1 MKKSLLIT
9 AMMLTSITVAQAQ
22 LLKSLRSYEMKQ
34 KRENLV
40 KIDASNQ
47 APQLMTTDKETAV
60 YQGSAKTM
68 LNKRAAQRA
77 DEVTLESLYGY
88 PIGSLFYPLSP
99 DWRGYSVNILQSYA
113 YVTDKFYNYSTYDS
127 EKDVTFDWSI
137 TTSSRT
143 IELEKDEKN
152 NGVAEEFFGYYPAP
166 VLTVKQGDETATYQL
181 GEQGIRDAQKRGFY
195 YCGTDS
201 LTTVSHASY
210 AMGSYSGFS
219 NLDKRYESL
228 SDFDGK
234 KVYGFAEFFEK
245 PTAATYVSSVGLCGW
260 IDGSTNTANPFGDN
274 VLTAEIYTIDADG
287 NINNEP
293 YATATAGVEDYS
305 LVNAEKGNIGI
316 VFEFREEDPLMGV
329 TASPIMLPESEFV
342 VILTGFENLD
352 GHIILPFSSAYPEAG
367 HSYVILEDGSLANI
381 GYKNQPDIPPCNVH
395 ISLEAAMVTVVQE
408 DPTQKI
414 LFPVEGGLA
423 YYDATDEAGNPVK
436 YNNIFLE
443 SNVKLNE
450 KNDDN
455 PWDIIAPDWVVAYE
469 LDDKY
474 QEDYWVVELYLE
486 AEPLPAGVAER
497 TGEVVISAYG
507 RELVIPVTQGDPA
520 SGVSVV
526 KNDAKNTDAA
536 MYNMAGQRVS
546 ADFKGLVIKNG
557 SKFMNK

>member
-1 MKKSLLIT
+1 MKKSLLI
-9 AMMLTSITVAQAQ
+9 AGLMLTSITVVQAQ
-22 LLKSLRSYEMKQ
+22 MLKSLQSYEMKQ
-34 KRENLV
+34 KQESLV

-60 YQGSAKTM
+60 YQGSAKMM
-68 LNKRAAQRA
+68 LNKRAAHRA
-77 DEVTLESLYGY
+77 DEVTLEALYGY

-113 YVTDKFYNYSTYDS
+113 LVTDKFYNYASYDK
-127 EKDVTFDWSI
+127 EKDVTFDWTF

-152 NGVAEEFFGYYPAP
+152 NGIVEDFFGYYPAP

-181 GEQGIRDAQKRGFY
+181 GEQGIRDAEKRGYY

-210 AMGSYSGFS
+210 AMGSYSGFT
-219 NLDKRYESL
+219 NIDKRYESQ

-260 IDGSTNTANPFGDN
+260 IDGSTNVANPFGAN

-287 NINNEP
+287 KISAEP

-305 LVNAEKGNIGI
+305 LVNAENGNIGI

-342 VILTGFENLD
+342 ILLTGFEKLD
-352 GHIILPFSSAYPEAG
+352 GHIILPFSSAYPEGG
-367 HSYVILEDGSLANI
+367 HSYVVLEDGSLATI
-381 GYKNQPDIPPCNVH
+381 GYKNQPDVPQCNVH
-395 ISLEAAMVTVVQE
+395 ISLEAAMGTVAQE

-455 PWDIIAPDWVVAYE
+455 PWDIVAPDWVVAYE

-474 QEDYWVVELYLE
+474 QEDYWIVELYLE
-486 AEPLPAGVAER
+486 AEPLPDGVAGR
-497 TGEVVISAYG
+497 SGDVVISAYG
-507 RELVIPVTQGDPA
+507 RELVIPVTQGDPV
-520 SGVSVV
+520 SGVSTV
-526 KNDAKNTDAA
+526 KSDTKKVDATK
-536 MYNMAGQRVS
+536 YNMAGQRVNNG
-546 ADFKGLVIKNG
+546 FKGLVISNG
-557 SKFMNK
+557 RKFMNK